1 MFDKWLLAVD
11 LDGTLWDHEDVS
23 KMKPPFRRINQYA
36 IVDSRGDMLKAYEY
50 MVKLVKWAKENNA
63 VVVTLSWN
71 QEEKAVEA
79 LKTLGLYDL
88 FDYHLINLKPIK
100 HILLNNLLEKLIE
113 SGIII
118 PVKKI
123 VYIDDHK
130 WHLEDIKKLIGEVF
144 FIHAHRDCNSFKTCR
159 ELITKNLIRIRRT

>member
-36 IVDSRGDMLKAYEY
+36 IVDSRGDILKAYEY
-50 MVKLVKWAKENNA
+50 MIKLVKWAKENNA
-63 VVVTLSWN
+63 VVATLSWN

-88 FDYHLINLKPIK
+88 FDYI
-100 HILLNNLLEKLIE
+100 
-113 SGIII
+113 
-118 PVKKI
+118 
-123 VYIDDHK
+123 
-130 WHLEDIKKLIGEVF
+130 
-144 FIHAHRDCNSFKTCR
+144 
-159 ELITKNLIRIRRT
+159 